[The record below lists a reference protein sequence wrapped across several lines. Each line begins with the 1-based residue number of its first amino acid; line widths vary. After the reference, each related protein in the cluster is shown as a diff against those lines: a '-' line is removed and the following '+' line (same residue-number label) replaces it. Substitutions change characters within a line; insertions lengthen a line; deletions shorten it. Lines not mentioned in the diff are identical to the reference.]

1 MADLQRC
8 QFKIKKERT
17 LDKQEI
23 LSVIEK
29 YKAVAVVRL
38 PEPDLVEP
46 VLEALYEGGI
56 RVAEITMT
64 VPNAISLIKKAVAKS
79 PDDFLMGVGSVTNAE
94 MTEKAVNAGAKYVVS
109 PIMKKEIIDKANELG
124 VPVMPGAFTPTEIQ
138 QAWEWGADIIKIFP
152 ADIVGMNFIKA
163 VKAPLPHLKLMPTG
177 GVTLT
182 NGGEWIKAGACA
194 VGIGSALLNKE
205 AIKRGDFDAITNNAK
220 ILLSNLGV
228 E

>member
-1 MADLQRC
+1 M
-8 QFKIKKERT
+8 
-17 LDKQEI
+17 DKQEI

-38 PEPDLVEP
+38 PEPDMVDP

>member
-1 MADLQRC
+1 M
-8 QFKIKKERT
+8 KK
-17 LDKQEI
+17 KEI
-23 LSVIEK
+23 LSLIEK

-38 PEPDLVEP
+38 PEPDMVAP
-46 VLEALYEGGI
+46 VLEALYDGGI

-64 VPNAISLIKKAVAKS
+64 VPNAVSLIKKAVAQS

-94 MTEKAVNAGAKYVVS
+94 MTEEAVEAGAKYVVS
-109 PIMKKEIIDKANELG
+109 PIMKKEIIDKAIELD

-138 QAWEWGADIIKIFP
+138 QAWEWGADIIKVFP
-152 ADIVGMNFIKA
+152 ANILGMKFFKA

-177 GVTLT
+177 GVSLT

-205 AIKRGDFDAITNNAK
+205 AIKRGDFDTIRNNAE
-220 ILLSNLGV
+220 ILVTNLGI